1 MKSTIIKNKWSMLV
15 IMVLASATSCTKFL
29 AENPPTQYT
38 GDNFFVDKVT
48 LDAGIVG
55 IYSSAKDL
63 FGVYT
68 NTPLF
73 MTEIGTD
80 EAMFKGT
87 SGVRFNFDRHTFSVS
102 DGSIYEFWIRHFEI
116 AARANNII
124 AAAEKI
130 TSLTEA
136 DRNIIIGE
144 ARFIR
149 AFVYFRLVQAYGEL
163 PVIDKPIT
171 GNFDYGLPRQ
181 PIKDVYNFILGD
193 LEFASKDGVLTTD
206 KTNDGHAN
214 QWAAKTLLGKVY
226 LTMASAKET
235 ALTKQTGK
243 VDGYKDLELD
253 PTALYSKAW
262 DVLKDVKDNSGADLL
277 PVYGDVFKV
286 ENKNTNKESIF
297 ELQFSTVVPYGTQ
310 WTKEYGMISN
320 GGLVNGNPLYYTNS
334 LVGVCNLVYVPK
346 FYTYY
351 KAGPKAVDYDKRRV
365 WNLSDSL
372 VNVVNNAPASVTYI
386 WGTTFTPDSYNQ
398 TVLGRCGVTKY
409 RWGPSWKTTSQYLY
423 SNCPNNVIVL
433 RFADVLLMFA
443 EADYKKN
450 GTISAEGLDAI
461 NRVRQRARGLTPA
474 GVPVTEA
481 ATPGFK
487 NYTAADI
494 TIDEILMERARELC
508 FEFQR
513 WFDLARTG
521 KFETFLEK
529 TRSPNNPLIV
539 NTATSFNPAKHY
551 LFPIPQSEID
561 LSTNK
566 ANFKQ
571 NPNYQ

>member
-1 MKSTIIKNKWSMLV
+1 MQSTIINNKWGMLA
-15 IMVLASATSCTKFL
+15 IVLLVCTTSCKKFL
-29 AENPPTQYT
+29 EENPQTQYT
-38 GDNFFVDKVT
+38 ADNFFVDKAS

-55 IYSSAKDL
+55 MYSSAKDL

-102 DGSIYEFWIRHFEI
+102 EGSVYEFWIRHFEI
-116 AARANNII
+116 GARANNII
-124 AAAEKI
+124 AAAGKI
-130 TSLTEA
+130 ASLSET
-136 DRNIIIGE
+136 DRNVIIGE
-144 ARFIR
+144 ARFVR
-149 AFVYFRLVQAYGEL
+149 AFVYFRLVQAYGDL
-163 PVIDKPIT
+163 PIIDKPIA

-181 PIKDVYNFILGD
+181 PIKDVYSFILSD
-193 LEFASKDGVLTTD
+193 LEFATKDGVLTRN

-214 QWAAKTLLGKVY
+214 HWAAAALMGKVY

-235 ALTKQTGK
+235 AMTKQTGK
-243 VDGYKDLELD
+243 VDGYKDIAD
-253 PTALYSKAW
+253 DVATLYTKAW
-262 DVLKDVKDNSGADLL
+262 EVLKDVKDNSGADLL
-277 PVYGDVFKV
+277 PVYGDVFKI
-286 ENKNTNKESIF
+286 ENKNTNKESLF
-297 ELQFSTVVPYGTQ
+297 ELQFSSVVPYGTQ
-310 WTKEYGMISN
+310 WTKEYGMIS
-320 GGLVNGNPLYYTNS
+320 GGGTVNGNPLYYTNS
-334 LVGVCNLVYVPK
+334 MVGQCNLVYVPK
-346 FYTYY
+346 FYNYY
-351 KAGPKAVDYDKRRV
+351 KNGPKAVDYDKRRV

-372 VNVVNNAPASVTYI
+372 VNVANNAPASLTYI
-386 WGTTFTPDSYNQ
+386 WSTTFSPDNYNT

-409 RWGPSWKTTSQYLY
+409 RWGASWRTTSQYLY

-450 GTISAEGLDAI
+450 GAISAEGLEAI
-461 NRVRQRARGLTPA
+461 NRVRQRARGLNAA
-474 GVPVTEA
+474 GIPVTEA

-521 KFETFLEK
+521 KFETFLAK
-529 TRSPNNPLIV
+529 TRPVNNSQTP
-539 NTATSFNPAKHY
+539 NTATSFDPAKHY
-551 LFPIPQSEID
+551 LFPIPQSELD

-566 ANFKQ
+566 ENFKQ

>member
-1 MKSTIIKNKWSMLV
+1 MQSAIIKNIGSLLAIVVLV
-15 IMVLASATSCTKFL
+15 CTTSCTKFL
-29 AENPPTQYT
+29 AEEPETQYT
-38 GDNFFVDKVT
+38 ADNFFTDKAS
-48 LDAGIVG
+48 LDVGIVG

-87 SGVRFNFDRHTFSVS
+87 SGVRFNFDRHSFSVS

-116 AARANNII
+116 ATRANNII

-130 TSLTEA
+130 STLSDA
-136 DRNIIIGE
+136 DRNEITGE
-144 ARFIR
+144 ARFVR
-149 AFVYFRLVQAYGEL
+149 AFVYFRLVQAFGEL

-171 GNFDYGLPRQ
+171 GKFDYGLPRL
-181 PIKDVYNFILGD
+181 PIKEVYDFILAD
-193 LEFASKDGVLTTD
+193 LTFAAQPGVLSVN

-214 QWAAKTLLGKVY
+214 HWAAAALLGKVY

-235 ALTKQTGK
+235 ALTKQSGK
-243 VDGYKDLELD
+243 VDGYKDIVD
-253 PTALYSKAW
+253 DVTTLYTKAW
-262 DVLKDVKDNSGADLL
+262 TVLKDVKDNSGAELL
-277 PVYGDVFKV
+277 PVYGDVFKI
-286 ENKNTNKESIF
+286 ENKNINKESLW
-297 ELQFSTVVPYGTQ
+297 ELQFSSVVPYGTQ
-310 WTKEYGMISN
+310 WTKEYGMIAG

-334 LVGVCNLVYVPK
+334 LVGQCNLVYVPR
-346 FYTYY
+346 FYKYY
-351 KAGPKAVDYDKRRV
+351 KSGPKAIDYDKRRV

-372 VNVVNNAPASVTYI
+372 VNVVNNVPTSLTYI
-386 WGTTFTPDSYNQ
+386 WSTTFSPDNYNT

-409 RWGPSWKTTSQYLY
+409 RWGATWKTNSEYLY
-423 SNCPNNVIVL
+423 SNCPNNVIIL

-450 GTISAEGLDAI
+450 GTISAEGLSAI
-461 NRVRQRARGLTPA
+461 NSVRQRARGLNAA
-474 GVPVTEA
+474 GIPVPES

-521 KFETFLEK
+521 KFETFLAL
-529 TRSPNNPLIV
+529 TRPVNNPTAP
-539 NTATSFNPAKHY
+539 NTGTSFDPARHY
-551 LFPIPQSEID
+551 LFPVPQSELD

-566 ANFKQ
+566 EHFKQ